1 MKKLAK
7 AVIKSYVKLRLL
19 ENIVNL
25 PLEKQLRIKCDQL
38 MNIDTIKLKTA
49 FILSLL
55 ILISSC
61 VNSEKESTSNDL
73 IKSTKTSIKY
83 AKGFDIQSYDGYV
96 KLIIKSPYPD
106 AEQYQEFILISNKE
120 RDFDGKNKIYTPVL
134 KVVATSTTH
143 IPMIE
148 ILGETNSLIGFPNT
162 DYISSKKTRS
172 RVENNLIKDLGNE
185 QDFNTEVLL
194 SLQPDVVIAFS
205 MGKSNKL
212 YNNIEQN
219 GIPVIYNGD
228 WLEATPLGRAEWIKF
243 FGVLYNKEKEAD
255 SIFNSIESQYLA
267 AKEIALSAKAK
278 PTIMSGVLYKDK
290 WNLPAGESFTAELY
304 KDANTSYTWSD
315 SKGQGS
321 LVLSF
326 ESVFEKAG
334 QADYWIGS
342 GYYTTLEELESA
354 NAHYKQFNSYK
365 TGEIYSFSKRRSDN
379 GGVEYFEL
387 GPLQPHIVLK
397 DLIKVTHPELIP
409 DYEPYFLQKLD

>member
-1 MKKLAK
+1 
-7 AVIKSYVKLRLL
+7 
-19 ENIVNL
+19 
-25 PLEKQLRIKCDQL
+25 

-49 FILSLL
+49 FILTLL

-61 VNSEKESTSNDL
+61 INPEKGSTSNDL

-83 AKGFDIQSYDGYV
+83 AKGFDIQSYDGYI

-120 RDFDGKNKIYTPVL
+120 RDFDGKNRIYIPVQ

-194 SLQPDVVIAFS
+194 SLQPDVMVAFS
-205 MGKSNKL
+205 MGKSSKL

-267 AKEIALSAKAK
+267 AKEIALRAKTK
-278 PTIMSGVLYKDK
+278 PNIMSGVLYKDK

-304 KDANTSYTWSD
+304 KDANTSYIWSD

-397 DLIKVTHPELIP
+397 DLIKVTHPELIR